1 MADFKPIETQEQ
13 FDEMIKERLE
23 RNTKTVTENVT
34 KQFEGYISPEDF
46 QTKAK
51 DLTGQIETLKTEK
64 STFETQVKELEG
76 KVHSY
81 EIGSV
86 KTKVAHEFKIPYE
99 LSHKLSGET
108 EEEIR
113 KDAENLSKYVGNVCQ
128 APVFNAETPPGKSK
142 DEAFR
147 RTLAKLKEND

>member
-1 MADFKPIETQEQ
+1 MAEFKTIETQEQ
-13 FDEMIKERLE
+13 FDEIIKERLE

-34 KQFEGYISPEDF
+34 KQFEGYISPDDLE
-46 QTKAK
+46 TKTK
-51 DLTGQIETLKTEK
+51 DLTGQIETLTSEK
-64 STFETQVKELEG
+64 STLETQVEELKG
-76 KVHSY
+76 KVHKY

-113 KDAENLSKYVGNVCQ
+113 KDAESLAKFVGTTHQ
-128 APVFNAETPPGKSK
+128 APNFNPETPPGKSK
-142 DEAFR
+142 DEAFK
-147 RTLAKLKEND
+147 RTLAKLKGE